1 MTTHRAGPR
10 ISVIGLGQ
18 MGSQHARVVA
28 GSDAASLHS
37 VADLDEERARG
48 VADSYG
54 CKWGT
59 GLEAVDGANAVILAT
74 PTESHVTDALS
85 LIAAGVPVLIEK
97 PVAEHLADVEQVLG
111 AAADA
116 GIPLMCGFVERHN
129 PAVATA
135 VSLLEDPVN
144 HALALRHSPPAD
156 RIKTSVVWDLLIHDI
171 DLALRISGNSAP
183 TSIQSSGW
191 HSPSGSLEIADCS
204 ITHSDGMLAT
214 LSASR
219 ASQRKVRTWN
229 IASDGQ
235 LIELDLLRQNVTV
248 YRGVTQQAGSD
259 VGYRAQTVVD
269 IPYVRHG
276 GEPLGLQL
284 DHFVSLLDGRGDVDE
299 ERESNLA
306 PHRIASNVE
315 QTLATPGAS

>member
-1 MTTHRAGPR
+1 MTTAGARPR

-18 MGSQHARVVA
+18 MGSQHARVTA
-28 GSDAASLHS
+28 ASDAASLHS
-37 VADLDEERARG
+37 VVDLDEGRARS
-48 VADSYG
+48 VADGYG

-59 GLEAVDGANAVILAT
+59 GLEAVDGADAVVVAT

-85 LIAAGVPVLIEK
+85 LIGSGMPVLIEK
-97 PVAEHLADVEQVLG
+97 PVAEDLAEVEEVLG

-129 PAVATA
+129 PAVVTA
-135 VSLLEDPVN
+135 LSLLEAPVN

-171 DLALRISGNSAP
+171 DLALRISGHSAP
-183 TSIQSSGW
+183 ARIQSSGW
-191 HSPSGSLEIADCS
+191 HSSSGSLEIADCS

-219 ASQRKVRTWN
+219 AGQHKVRMWN
-229 IASDGQ
+229 IATDGQ
-235 LIELDLLRQNVTV
+235 LIELDLLRQDVTV
-248 YRGVTQQAGSD
+248 YRSVTQEAGSG

-276 GEPLGLQL
+276 GEPLDLQL
-284 DHFVSLLDGRGDVDE
+284 EHFVSLLDGRGDVAE
-299 ERESNLA
+299 ERESTLA
-306 PHRIASNVE
+306 PHRIASHVA
-315 QTLATPGAS
+315 QTLPAPGAS